1 MRDVLHGIKDLQRTM
16 IKLNILSNTTLLNDI
31 SHAINYIASAIDMIT
46 KNTNMTTTR
55 QMSDLNATRAGAG
68 RGNYERG
75 ITEAIEK
82 EAEVSTEAAKIIVA
96 HFQGVIP

>member
-1 MRDVLHGIKDLQRTM
+1 M

-31 SHAINYIASAIDMIT
+31 SHAINYVASAIDMVT

-55 QMSDLNATRAGAG
+55 QISDLNATRAGAG
-68 RGNYERG
+68 RGDYERG
-75 ITEAIEK
+75 NHRGHGERGRG
-82 EAEVSTEAAKIIVA
+82 STEAAKIIVA